1 MSGTAEPEPEAV
13 APPQQTP
20 RSHHQTT
27 KAANTSENFEEDPSF
42 ATRTIA
48 LFFLHLPVVFMFGM
62 CFTEMG
68 YGATVQK
75 GALRR
80 PLARSQIQL
89 VLRSRGWR
97 PERAARRGQG
107 SARGT
112 TSTSTWSGPPPPC
125 SSWRTPSTSSSGMAA
140 AGS

>member
-1 MSGTAEPEPEAV
+1 MSPTAELELQPAMSGTAEPEPEAA

-80 PLARSQIQL
+80 PLARSSPL
-89 VLRSRGWR
+89 LLRSRGW
-97 PERAARRGQG
+97 A
-107 SARGT
+107 S
-112 TSTSTWSGPPPPC
+112 
-125 SSWRTPSTSSSGMAA
+125 
-140 AGS
+140 